1 MTDYFDIDGKVDDR
15 IIALWRVLG
24 DPNLGRDVKIAE
36 IASVCRRIDVLEGQR
51 ETAMHLSVISDALAA
66 RGGDER

>member
-15 IIALWRVLG
+15 IIALSRVLC

-36 IASVCRRIDVLEGQR
+36 IYSVRDRIDTLEGQR

-66 RGGDER
+66 PGGE